1 MTQASG
7 SDDKYIFVYRYST
20 LPVNTFGNTSKT
32 PLSKENWQRCY
43 TLQGHTMD
51 ILDLDWSCDGILAS
65 GSIDNQV
72 MVWDLGL
79 NEQPSIFQQSQN
91 KNSNVSSIIS
101 PSKMLHGHQSF
112 VKGVSFDPMLRYVE
126 SG

>member
-20 LPVNTFGNTSKT
+20 LPLNTFGNISKT
-32 PLSKENWQRCY
+32 TLLKENWQRCY
-43 TLQGHTMD
+43 TLQGHTMY
-51 ILDLDWSCDGILAS
+51 ILDLDWSGNGILAS

-101 PSKMLHGHQSF
+101 PSKVLNGHQSF
-112 VKGVSFDPMLRYVE
+112 VKGVSFDPMLR
-126 SG
+126 